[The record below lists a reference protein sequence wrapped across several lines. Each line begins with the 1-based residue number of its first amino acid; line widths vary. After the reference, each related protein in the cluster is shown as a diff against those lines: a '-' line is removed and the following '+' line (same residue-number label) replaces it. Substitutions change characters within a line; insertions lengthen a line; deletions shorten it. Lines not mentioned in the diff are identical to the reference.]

1 MLVFFHQWEEIV
13 QHQGVTQPTN
23 GMAITS
29 LIIGIISWLLFLILL
44 CINYVL
50 LPIFAVI
57 TMGAGAIFYIF
68 TLAAGC
74 ISPIGWL
81 IGSIFGYKARSQIR
95 HTRQNGTGMAN
106 AGLIINGIGLGL
118 TIASIC
124 GIVIYTI
131 AVGGLG
137 FLEQL
142 PYQY

>member
-1 MLVFFHQWEEIV
+1 MQNQQVSR
-13 QHQGVTQPTN
+13 PTN

-50 LPIFAVI
+50 LPVFAVV

-68 TLAAGC
+68 TLTAGC

-81 IGSIFGYKARSQIR
+81 LGCIFGYRARSQINR
-95 HTRQNGTGMAN
+95 GGQEGKGMAN

-118 TIASIC
+118 TIISIC
-124 GIVIYTI
+124 GIVMYII
-131 AVGGLG
+131 AVGGVG

-142 PYQY
+142 QYQY